1 MKQILD
7 IEKIRELETIVKEL
21 DAEKLRL
28 STVSKLE

>member
-21 DAEKLRL
+21 DDEKLRL